1 MSEIMFSI
9 EENKFIDMIYKKILE
24 LNLMEYNDKLEFIQL
39 GKALNLAHANGI
51 IQSPAEH
58 VLMNCILYHLDKK

>member
-1 MSEIMFSI
+1 MTIKFSI
-9 EENKFIDMIYKKILE
+9 RENEFIDMIYNKVQE

-39 GKALNLAHANGI
+39 RKALNLAHANGI

-58 VLMNCILYHLDKK
+58 VLRDCILYHLDKK